1 MSPVTSSAI
10 KTVLSNIQR
19 KSPAAIQPILTNEK
33 FLLAA
38 TVDLCHVIDSTAV
51 SHSPVPEDRW
61 IYLARNYS
69 HCIHRKQEQCW
80 VMLLHNHG
88 ISNKKWHKTATA
100 SLCYP
105 PKRAATKHAKATQ
118 SNVMWWDEPDPP
130 RPHTHT
136 YSIHLI
142 SCWLGEKPK
151 CLSHHPATTSAPTKK
166 IIPKVPM
173 IKNTF
178 LPCRTSSG
186 SLSGSGWW
194 LSRLW
199 RWTCGRRDWK
209 DNTHFIRGALSSTV
223 EVGSSLTISGFEQ
236 RQWRDPQTKL
246 YHAQWI
252 LEQFT
257 LVLGQNTFYS
267 WEEYSAAAN

>member
-1 MSPVTSSAI
+1 MAQDC
-10 KTVLSNIQR
+10 N
-19 KSPAAIQPILTNEK
+19 
-33 FLLAA
+33 
-38 TVDLCHVIDSTAV
+38 
-51 SHSPVPEDRW
+51 
-61 IYLARNYS
+61 
-69 HCIHRKQEQCW
+69 
-80 VMLLHNHG
+80 
-88 ISNKKWHKTATA
+88 
-100 SLCYP
+100 SLCCP
-105 PKRAATKHAKATQ
+105 PKRATTKHAKATQ
-118 SNVMWWDEPDPP
+118 KQCDVTNLT
-130 RPHTHT
+130 PHAPIHT
-136 YSIHLI
+136 YLQHTSYILLTWRKTQV
-142 SCWLGEKPK
+142 SEPSSSYNK
-151 CLSHHPATTSAPTKK
+151 CTDKK

-173 IKNTF
+173 IKNSF

-267 WEEYSAAAN
+267 